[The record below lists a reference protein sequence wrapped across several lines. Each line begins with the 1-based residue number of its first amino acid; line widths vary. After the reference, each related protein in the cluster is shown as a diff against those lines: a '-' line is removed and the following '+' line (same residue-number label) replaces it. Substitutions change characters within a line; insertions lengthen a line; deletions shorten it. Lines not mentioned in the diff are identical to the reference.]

1 MNKTSTGSS
10 VTMSVRLTMTEE
22 YDTDFKVTPESV
34 IEKIDELNKDGMISN
49 YEGWELTDKMWD
61 IVTNEDSLYSYREH
75 QLDYYSEYPTR
86 DEYYEVEEEVIM
98 DIIENLT
105 YKNPKH
111 PDQDTLITE
120 SELLKDMSKV
130 EGK

>member
-10 VTMSVRLTMTEE
+10 VMIEVRLTMTEE

-34 IEKIDELNKDGMISN
+34 IEKIDELNKDGIISN

-61 IVTNEDSLYSYREH
+61 IVTNEDSLYTYREH
-75 QLDYYSEYPTR
+75 QLDYHKEYPTR